1 MHPPLHNTRNPGTGS
16 ASARDTAARSGM
28 EFLEI
33 VEASMLDATLVQ
45 GVSVEWARSHA
56 MLPIRRGQEL
66 CVLLADPAQVGDQ
79 QYLEL
84 LIGTHLKPLL
94 AARDVILKSIEACYF
109 SKHDSPTQF
118 METLAA
124 PAADASPT
132 KDTDDLLQVA
142 GQAPVTQLVN
152 LILLEA
158 VKRRASDIHFEPMTD
173 RFRVRYRVDG
183 VLYEQ
188 AAPPKHMEQA
198 LISRLKVMA
207 QMDIAER
214 RLPQDGVARVRV
226 GEREI
231 DVRVSTVPVSEGERV
246 VLRLLDRDS
255 ALLPMDVLGMSPHML
270 TRMEGLLAAPNGM
283 IIVSGPTGSGKTTT
297 LYAALGRLDASRRNI
312 LTIEDPIEYQ
322 LPNIGQIQ
330 VKPKIGLTF
339 ASGLRHILRQDP
351 DVILVGE
358 IRDAETAEIAA
369 RASLTGHL
377 VFATVHTNDAPSVAL
392 RLIDMGVEPYLLAS
406 SLRGVIAQR
415 LARRLCK
422 SCSSER
428 PIGPDDLAKL
438 GVTGER
444 LRGGRI
450 RDAGPGC
457 PSCLEGYRGRVGF
470 FELLAADEAVRDAI
484 RTGGTNA
491 QNIRAIAHKSGMTDL
506 LEDGLDKVAAGETSV
521 NEFLTV
527 LKPVL
532 SGASA

>member
-1 MHPPLHNTRNPGTGS
+1 MDRVREL
-16 ASARDTAARSGM
+16 AVRSGL
-28 EFLEI
+28 EFLDT
-33 VEASMLDATLVQ
+33 VDPSQLDATLVQ
-45 GVSVEWARSHA
+45 GLAVEWARSHA

-66 CVLLADPAQVGDQ
+66 CLLLADPFQVNDQ
-79 QYLEL
+79 QYIEL
-84 LIGTHLKPLL
+84 LVGSHLKPVL
-94 AARDVILKSIEACYF
+94 ASRELILKSIEVCYF
-109 SKHDSPTQF
+109 SKHDTPMQF

-124 PAADASPT
+124 APHVDSPGARE
-132 KDTDDLLQVA
+132 TDDLLNVA

-188 AAPPKHMEQA
+188 TSPPKHMENA
-198 LISRLKVMA
+198 LVSRLKVMA

-231 DVRVSTVPVSEGERV
+231 DVRVSTVPISEGERV

-255 ALLPMDVLGMSPHML
+255 ALLPLDVLGMSPRML
-270 TRMEGLLAAPNGM
+270 QRMEVLLSSPNGM

-297 LYAALGRLDASRRNI
+297 LYAALARLDSSRRNI

-339 ASGLRHILRQDP
+339 ADGLRHILRQDP

-415 LARRLCK
+415 LARRLCTH
-422 SCSSER
+422 CSVER
-428 PIGPDDLAKL
+428 AMDDSDLIRLGPQGSALK
-438 GVTGER
+438 
-444 LRGGRI
+444 GRTV

-457 PSCLEGYRGRVGF
+457 PFCLEGYRGRVGF
-470 FELLAADEAVRDAI
+470 FELLVADESVRDAV
-484 RTGGTNA
+484 REGGTNA
-491 QNIRAIAHKSGMTDL
+491 QNIRAIAHKAGMTDMI
-506 LEDGLDKVAAGETSV
+506 EDGLEKVQAGSTSV
-521 NEFLTV
+521 SEFLAI

-532 SGASA
+532 TESMH